1 MSVAANRVTMKT
13 TDLLLVVS
21 CLLASSAFAQ
31 SQVDRIGLRL
41 LVVETEERAASLR
54 DQIESG
60 RSFDSLAR
68 EVSLDPSSVAGGY
81 LGELTVVDL
90 REEFQTAVRGR
101 DRGQISPVF
110 RLGTEYAI
118 VQVIT
123 LAEEA
128 WMSERNAGLQHVREQ
143 LYAEAT
149 ERFEAAVES
158 AEQFGPEDL
167 RLATSLND
175 LAEVRRIRGD
185 GAGAV
190 PLYRRALA
198 IWEAVLGANHP
209 DIATALNNLA
219 ETYRSEGNHADA
231 EPLYRRS
238 VGIWEQTL
246 GPDHANV
253 ATGLNNLALVLHA
266 DRQLEEAERL
276 FRRALAIWEQ
286 SLGSATPNVATVLHN
301 LADVLRSQGTY
312 AEAEPVARRSLAILE
327 DLLGPNHHELI
338 ESLDSVGELGWIQE
352 DYAEA
357 VLFYERSLGIRWG
370 QSPGNGD
377 LTDLLED
384 LMDLVALGFVRTPG
398 FEEAFSSLTEEVEGF
413 AADPDLPVAIG
424 GILLSAGFDDQGKSI
439 LVRATERFPDSWL
452 AHFRLGEL
460 YIDSGQ
466 YRQALD
472 QFHTALESAASARAR
487 HLILMRM
494 GGVHRDLDELDESL
508 TAYQGAAGFSPD
520 DPVATI
526 ALGLLYARRDR
537 PGDALAAFD
546 RASRMDPASVEAH
559 YRLADS
565 YLRLDRLG
573 EAVGAAEKAV
583 SLDPTH
589 RQAHYLLGRALIQ
602 TDRGD
607 DGQLALGEY
616 VRLESEKRA
625 RENRVLESVRVQTE
639 ALDALA
645 AGDAAAALE
654 LLRNGIDLYPEAN
667 RLYLALGLIQIR
679 IGQHGA
685 AIETLLTLAEEGL
698 GDDSVV
704 HRKLAGAYAALGDTT
719 SSQRHTARY
728 LQRIRT
734 ELNAQLPR

>member
-1 MSVAANRVTMKT
+1 MKT
-13 TDLLLVVS
+13 KDLLLVVS

-31 SQVDRIGLRL
+31 SQGDRIGLRL
-41 LVVETEERAASLR
+41 LVVETEEGAASLR

-68 EVSLDPSSVAGGY
+68 EVSLDPSSGAGGY
-81 LGELTVVDL
+81 LGELTVADL
-90 REEFQTAVRGR
+90 REEFQTAVRGL

-110 RLGTEYAI
+110 RLGTEYA
-118 VQVIT
+118 VLQVIT

-143 LYAEAT
+143 RYEEAT
-149 ERFEAAVES
+149 ERFEAALES

-167 RLATSLND
+167 RLAASLND

-198 IWEAVLGANHP
+198 IWEAVLGTNHAN
-209 DIATALNNLA
+209 IATALNNLA

-238 VGIWEQTL
+238 VAIWEQSL

-266 DRQLEEAERL
+266 DQQLDEAERL

-286 SLGSATPNVATVLHN
+286 PLGSATPNVATVLHN
-301 LADVLRSQGTY
+301 LATVLRSQGAY
-312 AEAEPVARRSLAILE
+312 AEAEPAARRSLAILE
-327 DLLGPNHHELI
+327 DLLGPNHPELV
-338 ESLDSVGELGWIQE
+338 ESLDSVGELEWIQE

-357 VLFYERSLGIRWG
+357 VLLHERSLGIRWG
-370 QSPGNGD
+370 RSPGNGD
-377 LTDLLED
+377 VTDVLED
-384 LMDLVALGFVRTPG
+384 LMDLVALRFVRDPG
-398 FEEAFSSLTEEVEGF
+398 FEEAFSSLTEKVEGLGV
-413 AADPDLPVAIG
+413 DPELPVAVG
-424 GILLSAGFDDQGKSI
+424 GILLSAGFDDQGKAI

-460 YIDSGQ
+460 YVDSGQ
-466 YRQALD
+466 YRQGLD
-472 QFHTALESAASARAR
+472 QFNTALVSAASAPAR
-487 HLILMRM
+487 HRILMRM
-494 GGVHRDLDELDESL
+494 GDVHRNLDELGESL
-508 TAYQGAAGFSPD
+508 TAYLGAAGFSPD
-520 DPVATI
+520 NPGATI
-526 ALGLLYARRDR
+526 ALGLLHARGDR
-537 PGDALAAFD
+537 LGDALAAFD
-546 RASRMDPASVEAH
+546 RASRMDPANVEAH
-559 YRLADS
+559 YRLADL

-573 EAVGAAEKAV
+573 EAVAAAEIAV
-583 SLDPTH
+583 SLDPNH

-602 TDRGD
+602 TDRRD

-616 VRLESEKRA
+616 VRLESEERA
-625 RENRVLESVRVQTE
+625 RETRVLESVRVQTE
-639 ALDALA
+639 ALDRLV
-645 AGDAAAALE
+645 AGDAAAALGM
-654 LLRNGIDLYPEAN
+654 LRNGIDLYPEAV

-679 IGQHGA
+679 LGQHGA
-685 AIETLLTLAEEGL
+685 AIETLLALAEEGL

-704 HRKLAGAYAALGDTT
+704 HRNLAGAYAMLGDTA

-734 ELNAQLPR
+734 ELDAQLPR